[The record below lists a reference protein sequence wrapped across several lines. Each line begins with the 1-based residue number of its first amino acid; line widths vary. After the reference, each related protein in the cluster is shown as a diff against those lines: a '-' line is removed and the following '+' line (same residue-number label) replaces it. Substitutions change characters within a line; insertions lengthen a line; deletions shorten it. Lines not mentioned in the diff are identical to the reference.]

1 MKLIWVILLY
11 NVVLKEMKRRLIVW
25 GVIAIALLM
34 VSTATAVPQAHSRSV
49 MNVVND
55 MEQKKALIE
64 QNLAAFSEK
73 LADKLVDA
81 EPGGLIDLLIAILMA
96 IINFVN
102 AIIQFIFDLFD
113 LVGLVEYLIERITYL
128 IGLIMSFIE
137 LIIEIFTPGNM
148 ATSLNIN

>member
-1 MKLIWVILLY
+1 M
-11 NVVLKEMKRRLIVW
+11 VLKEMKRRLIVW
-25 GVIAIALLM
+25 GVIAIALIM

-113 LVGLVEYLIERITYL
+113 LVGLVEYFIERITYL

>member
-1 MKLIWVILLY
+1 M
-11 NVVLKEMKRRLIVW
+11 VLKEMKRRLIVW

-34 VSTATAVPQAHSRSV
+34 VSTATAVPQAHSTSV
-49 MNVVND
+49 MNVIND
-55 MEQKKALIE
+55 MEQKKVLIE

-148 ATSLNIN
+148 ATSFNIN